1 MSHMSNAVRDGS
13 TISARVLAIFFP
25 AISYIVPSVAIY
37 RINRRLKLSERK
49 ARRQPSRPWN
59 SGSSS
64 FILQSVSTWL
74 IVRILL
80 YSYFTCH
87 LEEYAMAHWLGMF
100 VTLICLWV
108 SPAIVQAQSLPL
120 LNMGYSGSG
129 IGSDLLKLIDRSGLW
144 RKHGLEV
151 KVVYLTSG
159 TLMAQTLSS
168 GEIGIEGFDTP
179 AAINLALAGTSLK
192 IVAVIINRLEPLFLV
207 RNNIQTPA
215 DLKGKK
221 ITISRFGSGSD
232 IITRVALRY
241 WKLDPD
247 KDVSFFQSGNT
258 PTRVAALIAGHMDG
272 GLVSSTGVAK
282 IVATGCCRVLADL
295 SELPLEYAN
304 YSVVV
309 SGSLLKNQRENVR
322 RFLQAIT
329 EGIYVFKTKPDVA
342 KGVLKESN
350 NEAEVGPLY
359 ERLMKSFLGYP
370 VPESRGIQNVL
381 EFMPTPKARGA
392 RAEDF
397 MDTSLMEEIKK
408 SGFIDRLY
416 GKG

>member
-1 MSHMSNAVRDGS
+1 
-13 TISARVLAIFFP
+13 VLH
-25 AISYIVPSVAIY
+25 
-37 RINRRLKLSERK
+37 RLTVI
-49 ARRQPSRPWN
+49 AP
-59 SGSSS
+59 
-64 FILQSVSTWL
+64 
-74 IVRILL
+74 L
-80 YSYFTCH
+80 YSYFVYN
-87 LEEYAMAHWLGMF
+87 LEEDAMTHWLGR
-100 VTLICLWV
+100 VVAVVCLWV
-108 SPAIVQAQSLPL
+108 GPVIVNAQTLPV
-120 LNMGYSGSG
+120 LNMGYSGAG
-129 IGSDLLKLIDRSGLW
+129 IGSDLLKVIDRSGLW
-144 RKHGLEV
+144 RKHGLDV
-151 KVVYLTSG
+151 KVIYLTSG
-159 TLMAQTLSS
+159 TLMAHTMSA
-168 GEIGIEGFDTP
+168 GDIGVAGFDTP
-179 AAINLALAGTSLK
+179 AMLNLALAGTSLK
-192 IVAVIINRLEPLFLV
+192 IVAVPINHLEPLFVV
-207 RNNIQTPA
+207 RSNIKTPA

-258 PTRVAALIAGHMDG
+258 PTRVAALVAGHMDG

-329 EGIYVFKTKPDVA
+329 EGTYVFKTKPDVA

-392 RAEDF
+392 QAEDF

>member
-1 MSHMSNAVRDGS
+1 
-13 TISARVLAIFFP
+13 
-25 AISYIVPSVAIY
+25 
-37 RINRRLKLSERK
+37 
-49 ARRQPSRPWN
+49 
-59 SGSSS
+59 
-64 FILQSVSTWL
+64 
-74 IVRILL
+74 
-80 YSYFTCH
+80 
-87 LEEYAMAHWLGMF
+87 MAHWLKL
-100 VTLICLWV
+100 VVAVVCLWV
-108 SPAIVQAQSLPL
+108 SPAIVHAQNLPL
-120 LNMGYSGSG
+120 LNMGYSGAG
-129 IGSDLLKLIDRSGLW
+129 IGSDLLKVIDRSGLW

-151 KVVYLTSG
+151 KVVYLSSG

-168 GEIGIEGFDTP
+168 GDIGIEGFDTP

-192 IVAVIINRLEPLFLV
+192 IVAVIINRLEPLFVV
-207 RNNIQTPA
+207 RSNIKTPA

-232 IITRVALRY
+232 IISRVALRY

-258 PTRVAALIAGHMDG
+258 PTRVAALIAGHMDAA
-272 GLVSSTGVAK
+272 LVSSTGVAK
-282 IVATGCCRVLADL
+282 ILATGCCRVLADL

-322 RFLQAIT
+322 RFLQAMT

-342 KGVLKESN
+342 KAVLKESN
-350 NEAEVGPLY
+350 NEAEVGSLY
-359 ERLMKSFLGYP
+359 ERLMKSFREYP
-370 VPESRGIQNVL
+370 LPEPRGIQNVI

-397 MDTSLMEEIKK
+397 MDTSLIEEIKK
-408 SGFIDRLY
+408 SGFIDKLY
-416 GKG
+416 GGKG

>member
-1 MSHMSNAVRDGS
+1 
-13 TISARVLAIFFP
+13 
-25 AISYIVPSVAIY
+25 
-37 RINRRLKLSERK
+37 
-49 ARRQPSRPWN
+49 
-59 SGSSS
+59 
-64 FILQSVSTWL
+64 
-74 IVRILL
+74 
-80 YSYFTCH
+80 
-87 LEEYAMAHWLGMF
+87 MAHWLKL
-100 VTLICLWV
+100 VVAVVCLWV
-108 SPAIVQAQSLPL
+108 SPAIVHTQNLPL
-120 LNMGYSGSG
+120 LNMGYSGAG
-129 IGSDLLKLIDRSGLW
+129 IGSDLLKVIDRSGLW

-151 KVVYLTSG
+151 KVVYLSSG

-168 GEIGIEGFDTP
+168 GDIGIEGFDTP

-192 IVAVIINRLEPLFLV
+192 IVAVIINRLEPLFVV
-207 RNNIQTPA
+207 RSNIKTPA

-232 IITRVALRY
+232 IISRVALRY

-258 PTRVAALIAGHMDG
+258 PTRVAALIAGHMDAA
-272 GLVSSTGVAK
+272 LVSSTGVAK
-282 IVATGCCRVLADL
+282 ILATGCCRVLADL

-322 RFLQAIT
+322 RFLQAMT

-342 KGVLKESN
+342 KAVLKESN
-350 NEAEVGPLY
+350 NEAEVGSLY
-359 ERLMKSFLGYP
+359 ERLTKSFREYP
-370 VPESRGIQNVL
+370 LPEPRGIQNVI

-397 MDTSLMEEIKK
+397 IDTSLIEEIKK
-408 SGFIDRLY
+408 SGFIDKLY
-416 GKG
+416 GRSS